1 MNISG
6 IRPIIGV
13 NDYNAIKNPELSG
26 IPETEKQTVGEYLQ
40 EPEQEYSIAQSEP
53 EKVFDYAGQYDPDA
67 EYELKGTESDL
78 LSLDVEKAI
87 SDMKKDQVLQQYQF
101 FVGES
106 LGQGRV
112 TSTGEN
118 TNMFRTDENFDIP

>member
-13 NDYNAIKNPELSG
+13 NDNNVIKSPEVSG
-26 IPETEKQTVGEYLQ
+26 APETEKQMAGESWRK
-40 EPEQEYSIAQSEP
+40 PEQEHSAMRQKT
-53 EKVFDYAGQYDPDA
+53 EKTFDYAGQYDPDA
-67 EYELKGTESDL
+67 EYDLKGTESDL

-87 SDMKKDQVLQQYQF
+87 SDMKKDQVLLQYQF

-118 TNMFRTDENFDIP
+118 ANMFRTDENFDIL